1 MRIIFMGTP
10 EFAVPCLERLIQ
22 DGHEVSGVFT
32 QPDKPKGR
40 GYSVMPPPVKQ
51 AALKAGIPVYQPAS
65 VKTEAAFAQLKA
77 LDPELIVVVA
87 YGKILPQAVLDL
99 PPYGCINVHASLLP
113 RLRGAAPIQWSIL
126 RGDQKTGVTTMFMD
140 AGLDT
145 GDMLLKAETEI
156 GEDETAGEL
165 HDKLSGR
172 SFYPIR
178 FTPFRLARSSGFHR
192 RTANRPMRRCSIN
205 PSARL
210 TGQSPRGKF
219 TIKFAACPPGRWL
232 LQACPASG

>member
-99 PPYGCINVHASLLP
+99 PHMGASMC
-113 RLRGAAPIQWSIL
+113 
-126 RGDQKTGVTTMFMD
+126 T
-140 AGLDT
+140 
-145 GDMLLKAETEI
+145 
-156 GEDETAGEL
+156 
-165 HDKLSGR
+165 
-172 SFYPIR
+172 
-178 FTPFRLARSSGFHR
+178 LAH
-192 RTANRPMRRCSIN
+192 
-205 PSARL
+205 
-210 TGQSPRGKF
+210 
-219 TIKFAACPPGRWL
+219 
-232 LQACPASG
+232 

>member
-99 PPYGCINVHASLLP
+99 PHMGASMCMHRCCRGC
-113 RLRGAAPIQWSIL
+113 AARRRS
-126 RGDQKTGVTTMFMD
+126 
-140 AGLDT
+140 
-145 GDMLLKAETEI
+145 
-156 GEDETAGEL
+156 
-165 HDKLSGR
+165 SGR
-172 SFYPIR
+172 SCGAIR
-178 FTPFRLARSSGFHR
+178 
-192 RTANRPMRRCSIN
+192 
-205 PSARL
+205 
-210 TGQSPRGKF
+210 K
-219 TIKFAACPPGRWL
+219 
-232 LQACPASG
+232 PA

>member
-87 YGKILPQAVLDL
+87 YGKFCLRRCWISPIWVHQCA
-99 PPYGCINVHASLLP
+99 CIVVAAAA
-113 RLRGAAPIQWSIL
+113 RRGADPVVDPA
-126 RGDQKTGVTTMFMD
+126 
-140 AGLDT
+140 
-145 GDMLLKAETEI
+145 
-156 GEDETAGEL
+156 
-165 HDKLSGR
+165 GR
-172 SFYPIR
+172 SEN
-178 FTPFRLARSSGFHR
+178 R
-192 RTANRPMRRCSIN
+192 RDNHVY
-205 PSARL
+205 
-210 TGQSPRGKF
+210 
-219 TIKFAACPPGRWL
+219 GRW
-232 LQACPASG
+232 SGYGRHAPEGGNGNW